1 MQDVTYDGVPQYG
14 PTVVKTAGPIVK
26 AVARPV
32 AVAPVVTRP
41 LAVARPV
48 AVAPVVA
55 RPLAVARPIAVARPV
70 SVAPV
75 VSRPLPIA
83 RPLAVSRPLVKT
95 VGTPLIG

>member
-32 AVAPVVTRP
+32 AIAPVVTRP

-55 RPLAVARPIAVARPV
+55 RPIAVARPV
-70 SVAPV
+70 AVAPV
-75 VSRPLPIA
+75 VSRPLSVA

-95 VGTPLIG
+95 VGAPLIG